1 MRSILYYEHDKQ
13 SFSTNKQ
20 SFSSNKK
27 SKSLENMKPIYHEGP
42 FWAFWLIE
50 LFDKIANFGLDLR
63 FKLEDRFTFQVDKR
77 RKVRHR
83 PKVYN

>member
-1 MRSILYYEHDKQ
+1 MISKAFLRISKAFLRISKAFLR
-13 SFSTNKQ
+13 
-20 SFSSNKK
+20 KK
-27 SKSLENMKPIYHEGP
+27 SKSLENMKPIYHEDP

-63 FKLEDRFTFQVDKR
+63 FKLEDRFTFQVDKK
-77 RKVRHR
+77 RKVRYG